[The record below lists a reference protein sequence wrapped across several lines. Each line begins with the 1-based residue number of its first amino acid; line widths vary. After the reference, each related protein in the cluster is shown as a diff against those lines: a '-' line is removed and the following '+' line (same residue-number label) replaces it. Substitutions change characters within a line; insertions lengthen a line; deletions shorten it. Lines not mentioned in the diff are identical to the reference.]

1 MSHTHT
7 FEHKAMKTEFTLRL
21 KHQDKK
27 LAQSAAREAIELID
41 EIENKLSRY
50 IQGSDVW
57 QINHMEPGQTLFLSE
72 LCYDCLRE
80 GLKAYEK
87 TGGLFD
93 VTLGRLIE
101 HRKNKEDNPPPEL
114 MGQLLVAPDRPAI
127 QCNESG
133 REIDLGGIGKGFALD
148 RAKQLIEEWG
158 IESGILS
165 AGASTHLAFGPGE
178 WTVGLSGKN
187 ETRNITIQDQALS
200 ASGTGIQN
208 EHIVSPNMVENTSR
222 HPRIWVLHR
231 SATWADV
238 WSTAAML
245 MTVEELKEM
254 ADHFAGLGLFV
265 ENPDSGCV
273 DLINSGAEA

>member
-1 MSHTHT
+1 MSKTHT
-7 FEHKAMKTEFTLRL
+7 FEHKAMKTVFTLRL
-21 KHQDKK
+21 KHKDKP
-27 LAQSAAREAIELID
+27 LAHDAAREAIELID
-41 EIENKLSRY
+41 AIENKLSRY

-57 QINHMEPGQTLFLSE
+57 QINHMESGQTLFLSE

-80 GLKAYEK
+80 GLSAYEQ
-87 TGGLFD
+87 TEGRFD

-101 HRKNKEDNPPPEL
+101 HRKTQDDSPPPEL
-114 MGQLLVAPDRPAI
+114 MGQLVVSPDRPAI
-127 QCNESG
+127 QCNEPG

-148 RAKQLIEEWG
+148 RAEQLIKEWG

-165 AGASTHLAFGPGE
+165 AGASTHLAFGRQE

-187 ETRNITIQDQALS
+187 ETRHITIKNQALS

-208 EHIVSPNMVENTSR
+208 EHIVTATELENTYR
-222 HPRIWVLHR
+222 HPRVWVLHT

-245 MTVEELKEM
+245 MPAEELKEK
-254 ADHFAGLGLFV
+254 AGHFAGLFA
-265 ENPDSGCV
+265 ENPDSGGV
-273 DLINSGAEA
+273 ERIFPTDAA

>member
-7 FEHKAMKTEFTLRL
+7 FEHKAMKTVFTLRL
-21 KHQDKK
+21 HHPDKK
-27 LAQSAAREAIELID
+27 LAQSAAREAIALID

-57 QINHMEPGQTLFLSE
+57 QINHMRAGETLFLSE
-72 LCYDCLRE
+72 LCYDCLRA
-80 GLKAYEK
+80 GLEAYQE

-101 HRKNKEDNPPPEL
+101 HRKKQESSPEPEL
-114 MGQLLVAPDRPAI
+114 AGQLVVVPDRPAI
-127 QCNESG
+127 QCHEPG

-148 RAKQLIEEWG
+148 RAKQLIEEWEV
-158 IESGILS
+158 ESGILS
-165 AGASTHLAFGPGE
+165 AGASTHLAFGRKA

-187 ETRNITIQDQALS
+187 ETRDITLRDQALS

-208 EHIVSPNMVENTSR
+208 EHIVSSADAGPTCR
-222 HPRIWVLHR
+222 HPRIWVLHD

-238 WSTAAML
+238 WSTTAML
-245 MTVEELKEM
+245 VPTEELKEQ
-254 ADHFAGLGLFV
+254 AGLFAGLFV
-265 ENPDSGCV
+265 ENPETGLVNNIDNGS
-273 DLINSGAEA
+273 